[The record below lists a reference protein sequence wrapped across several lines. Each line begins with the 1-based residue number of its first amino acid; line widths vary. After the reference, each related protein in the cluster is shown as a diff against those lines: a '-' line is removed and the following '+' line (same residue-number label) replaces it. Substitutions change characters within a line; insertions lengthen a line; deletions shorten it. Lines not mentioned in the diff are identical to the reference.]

1 MFLNTTAIPKPASL
15 RGFTLIELMVALVVG
30 LIVVL
35 AATGFV
41 VSVAKANSEN
51 IQVTR
56 LTQELRAVS
65 EVMSREI
72 RRARYVSDAVG
83 LIGTGGA
90 ANNDTLEPRDKA
102 TNTFANPG
110 NCIVFKYD
118 EPPTAVAVSHSIRLE
133 GNNVVLNP
141 SSTNCSGGNV
151 INSPQ
156 VRITA
161 LQFARDATNPSRYD
175 ITVSG
180 QLASVPPISSLYG
193 LTRTFRE
200 TVYVR
205 SGQVD

>member
-1 MFLNTTAIPKPASL
+1 MSVIRSALPKSPTM

-35 AATGFV
+35 ATTGFV
-41 VSVAKANSEN
+41 VSVARTNSEN

-65 EVMSREI
+65 EVMAREL
-72 RRARYVSDAVG
+72 RRARYVADPVG
-83 LIGTGGA
+83 LIASAGA
-90 ANNDTLEPRDKA
+90 TNNDAIELNQGLDCVRLR
-102 TNTFANPG
+102 
-110 NCIVFKYD
+110 YD
-118 EPPTAVAVSHSIRLE
+118 EPPYLTNVPVTAARSIGLD
-133 GNNVVLNP
+133 GTNIVLKLDN
-141 SSTNCSGGNV
+141 SGCSGGNPV
-151 INSPQ
+151 NSPQ

-161 LQFARDATNPSRYD
+161 LQFVRDVASPSRYD

-180 QLASVPPISSLYG
+180 RLTTPPPGSALDG
-193 LTRTFRE
+193 LTRTFRQ